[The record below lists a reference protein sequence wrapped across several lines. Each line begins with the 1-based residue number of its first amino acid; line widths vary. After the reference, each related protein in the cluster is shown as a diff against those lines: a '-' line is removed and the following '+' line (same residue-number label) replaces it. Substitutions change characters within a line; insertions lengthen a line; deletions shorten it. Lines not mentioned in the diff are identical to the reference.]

1 MASGGNKFN
10 DFAENQLIKDVQF
23 KECEKQKLFTPR
35 APNFIPIFREKMHD
49 FHFPL
54 FLSRMQSA
62 SCLLPY
68 GVNAP
73 ANLLILTFY
82 LSSLGAKKTSDIGI
96 NYK

>member
-1 MASGGNKFN
+1 MILLRINLSKTCNLKSAKNRN
-10 DFAENQLIKDVQF
+10 YLLPVHLILSPYFGK
-23 KECEKQKLFTPR
+23 
-35 APNFIPIFREKMHD
+35 KMHD